1 MADVNDPN
9 QPQEEGMSPEN
20 LSPEDLA
27 NADMSPEEIA
37 AIFDFTPGQTQKY
50 EQLEGDSDDQEL
62 GQEDVAA
69 ASEEEALAAMD
80 IYSKLDYAIA
90 NHRHI
95 MMTYQKVTRGGE
107 PTMPAETY
115 VCSPA
120 EIGSHNKSGG
130 GGYLWAEV
138 ISREGSGTL
147 GIKSFFLSQIDDVKV
162 LNTTFI

>member
-1 MADVNDPN
+1 MSDTN
-9 QPQEEGMSPEN
+9 QPPDGN
-20 LSPEDLA
+20 FGPEDISPDDLV
-27 NADMSPEEIA
+27 NADMPLEEIA
-37 AIFDFTPGQTQKY
+37 AIFDFTPGQEQKY
-50 EQLEGDSDDQEL
+50 AQLEGDSEDQEL

-115 VCSPA
+115 VCAPA

-147 GIKSFFLSQIDDVKV
+147 GIKSFFLSQIADVKV